1 MVGSIFFLW
10 CLLKLCYLR
19 LKIMWGRTSFK
30 LTKKLW
36 NNGWVRYK
44 VNWSKMKFFIKES
57 SSEFEQICNYL
68 RICYQL
74 TKEIYYGNLQN
85 NNACCFKT
93 TLFFQAAFV
102 AQWILYL
109 LNLNEFC
116 LQSKDFVVVTK
127 IKNDFFKLSI

>member
-30 LTKKLW
+30 LTKKTGTTAECGTRWTGQRWSFSSKNLLVNLNKSAITSGFV
-36 NNGWVRYK
+36 NNLLKKYIMEIFKITTRV
-44 VNWSKMKFFIKES
+44 VSKQRF
-57 SSEFEQICNYL
+57 
-68 RICYQL
+68 
-74 TKEIYYGNLQN
+74 
-85 NNACCFKT
+85 
-93 TLFFQAAFV
+93 FFQAAFV

-109 LNLNEFC
+109 LNLNEFY